1 LTGTVASGASRG
13 VASKLS
19 DYVTEVRS
27 ASDVPRLGGFI
38 TTIHPASSC
47 GTVTSTKSWI
57 TSSQVS
63 SCIP

>member
-1 LTGTVASGASRG
+1 LTGTVASGTSRG

-38 TTIHPASSC
+38 TTIHPASS
-47 GTVTSTKSWI
+47 
-57 TSSQVS
+57 
-63 SCIP
+63 